1 MRRDFKIERRTI
13 IGGLTLLL
21 VADVALAAYSWNL
34 SAAGIDN
41 TRMNRQTKQLELF
54 RADIKRAQEIK
65 NNVPGIGGAWDNFEL
80 KSFPPAST
88 GYSTVTSDLGTIA
101 KTTGVQ
107 VESVGFKQKEISSR
121 GLTEISIES
130 AVSGDYANVVRF
142 VNGLQRSE
150 RVYALDALTLATQ
163 QQTQGQPSNV
173 IKVAMHLRTYF
184 RTGA

>member
-1 MRRDFKIERRTI
+1 MRRDFKIEKRTI

-34 SAAGIDN
+34 SSDPFEKARID
-41 TRMNRQTKQLELF
+41 RQTKQLDLF

-65 NNVPGIGGAWDNFEL
+65 NNVPEIGGSWDKFEL
-80 KSFPPAST
+80 KFPPAAS
-88 GYSTVTSDLGTIA
+88 GYSTVTSDLGAVA
-101 KTTGVQ
+101 KTAGVQ
-107 VESVGFKQKEISSR
+107 VESVGFKQKEVSGR
-121 GLTEISIES
+121 GLTEISIEA

-150 RVYALDALTLATQ
+150 RNYALDTLTLATQ
-163 QQTQGQPSNV
+163 QQSQGQPSNI
-173 IKVAMHLRTYF
+173 IKVAMQLKTYF